1 MQVELRLLASMR
13 RLLPENDRARGFTV
27 FNLQDGATCKE
38 LLIRADVWGKSTL
51 VVLVNGRY
59 SGHGN
64 DALAWGR
71 NIRISAGSGR
81 IA

>member
-13 RLLPENDRARGFTV
+13 RLLPENDRSQGSTV
-27 FNLQDGATCKE
+27 FNLRDGATCKE

-59 SGHGN
+59 AAMERTLSHG
-64 DALAWGR
+64 DV
-71 NIRISAGSGR
+71 ISVFPPVAGG
-81 IA
+81 